1 MTTARVSPRVA
12 LSHLV
17 YQLLLGLACFLAF
30 LPWCVRSLR
39 DRRQWELFSG
49 RFGRPSGPFPQDR
62 PIWIHAVS
70 VGEVKAARPL
80 VRALEERYPDLPV
93 VISTGTATGQEIAKK
108 TFPEHGVFYA
118 PMDFGWIVWRTLNVI
133 KPRLLILLELEI
145 WPTLMRLT
153 DRAGVPQVILNA
165 RMTQLSFESYRR
177 WRWWVPE
184 YDRLDLV
191 AVQDA
196 QYVERFTSL
205 GVPAERVKVTGN
217 LKHDI
222 CHLKE
227 NNLGDD
233 WADEVGLG
241 DSAPIFVAGSTH
253 QGEDEI
259 VAEAWRDAQGD
270 HPCHLVLVPRHL
282 ERLKEIEQALDRL
295 GLPWSRRSERV
306 TDRSPEVVLL
316 VDTMGELEG
325 FFRLASVVFLGGSLV
340 PVGGHN
346 VLEPA
351 AAGKPLLVGPY
362 LETCQREADHL
373 LAHRALEVVT
383 DQKSL
388 TTALKR
394 LYEDETAR
402 KTMGDA
408 GLSAVA
414 ELTGGVE
421 ASLAILEERGL
432 IQ

>member
-1 MTTARVSPRVA
+1 M
-12 LSHLV
+12 
-17 YQLLLGLACFLAF
+17 
-30 LPWCVRSLR
+30 
-39 DRRQWELFSG
+39 
-49 RFGRPSGPFPQDR
+49 
-62 PIWIHAVS
+62 
-70 VGEVKAARPL
+70 
-80 VRALEERYPDLPV
+80 
-93 VISTGTATGQEIAKK
+93 
-108 TFPEHGVFYA
+108 
-118 PMDFGWIVWRTLNVI
+118 
-133 KPRLLILLELEI
+133 
-145 WPTLMRLT
+145 
-153 DRAGVPQVILNA
+153 
-165 RMTQLSFESYRR
+165 
-177 WRWWVPE
+177 
-184 YDRLDLV
+184 
-191 AVQDA
+191 
-196 QYVERFTSL
+196 
-205 GVPAERVKVTGN
+205 
-217 LKHDI
+217 
-222 CHLKE
+222 
-227 NNLGDD
+227 
-233 WADEVGLG
+233 
-241 DSAPIFVAGSTH
+241 
-253 QGEDEI
+253 
-259 VAEAWRDAQGD
+259 
-270 HPCHLVLVPRHL
+270 LVPRHL

-362 LETCQREADHL
+362 LETCQKEADHL